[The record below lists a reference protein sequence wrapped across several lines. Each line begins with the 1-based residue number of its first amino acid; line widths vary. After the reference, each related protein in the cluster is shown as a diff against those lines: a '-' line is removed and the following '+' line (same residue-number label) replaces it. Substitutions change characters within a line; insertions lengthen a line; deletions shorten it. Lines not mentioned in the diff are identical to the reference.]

1 MSNPD
6 EGYQPQPRPA
16 PAPVSDVET
25 GQSPA
30 PAPEESFGVGSVIR
44 RWRREDLMRKASLG
58 LRAVGLLLSL
68 VSFLIMAC
76 NNHGD
81 WRDFNKYEEYRC
93 LKLLKISM
101 YTKID

>member
-6 EGYQPQPRPA
+6 EESQHQPA
-16 PAPVSDVET
+16 PAAAPRVDLEA

-30 PAPEESFGVGSVIR
+30 PAPDESLVGSVIR

-68 VSFLIMAC
+68 LSFLTMAC

-81 WRDFNKYEEYRC
+81 WRDSNKYEEYRC
-93 LKLLKISM
+93 LEF
-101 YTKID
+101 